1 MSMEFLTA
9 TNSKYIFI
17 AAKCLGSF
25 NQYHPDIKFNLVC
38 VNTNE
43 KEVEFL
49 KQKHSN
55 LNIIRENLSFE
66 SEGHERGYC
75 ICSRIWNIK
84 KILKETENDVF
95 YVDADVFLKDNVSE
109 LFEITKDVDFM
120 IRAKRME
127 PFKCNAGMIWVKNTK
142 KNLEIIEE
150 WEDVARRMKI
160 TGPNQFILLEKYY
173 EKGLY
178 WSGQGA
184 GIDQLGLNV
193 IIQKYKNE
201 INYQTFPEKF
211 NGISTNEKSLICHMK
226 GPQKHKYFNKR
237 TNELQ

>member
-1 MSMEFLTA
+1 MEQKDIDKFQEKFPFLTGLNYGGKEHVGIVQNYNNQL
-9 TNSKYIFI
+9 TTIYDFDKLRTEEDKQRFLELGETWWWESNRIVPINIFLPKEMEYFKYSL
-17 AAKCLGSF
+17 C
-25 NQYHPDIKFNLVC
+25 HM
-38 VNTNE
+38 
-43 KEVEFL
+43 
-49 KQKHSN
+49 
-55 LNIIRENLSFE
+55 
-66 SEGHERGYC
+66 
-75 ICSRIWNIK
+75 
-84 KILKETENDVF
+84 
-95 YVDADVFLKDNVSE
+95 
-109 LFEITKDVDFM
+109 ITKDVDFM

-226 GPQKHKYFNKR
+226 GPEKHKYFNKR